1 MTIIKIVSAIICFIV
16 FVIAISII
24 GGSFYVVDEG
34 ERAVILSNSKII
46 STSTPGIY
54 WKKPFIDDAKIIS
67 IRTQTSDFKDVP
79 VYTSDRQTAT
89 VTFSINYSALPG
101 EVEQIYRNFGTLD
114 SLASRMILRPA
125 KEQIASVFGTF
136 TADTAIRERTR
147 LNTELT
153 KAISNIGDGLIK
165 IEAVQIENITF
176 SKTVEEAA
184 EQRAQAEMAVQTK
197 KQELERTK
205 VEAEIT
211 VTRAQALADSQLASA
226 KSKAESIRIEGQA
239 SADAI
244 KAKSEA
250 LHNNPDLIDLT
261 KAERWNGALPSTMM
275 SGNSVPF
282 VSLK

>member
-1 MTIIKIVSAIICFIV
+1 MKAVKIFSFAIFAIAFAV
-16 FVIAISII
+16 AISVI
-24 GGSFYVVDEG
+24 GGSIYIVDEG
-34 ERAVILSNSKII
+34 ERAVILSNAKII
-46 STSTPGIY
+46 GTSEPGIY
-54 WKKPFIDDAKIIS
+54 WKKPFIDDAKFIS
-67 IRTQTSDFKDVP
+67 IRTQTIDFKDVP
-79 VYTSDRQTAT
+79 VYTADRQTAT
-89 VTFSINYSALPG
+89 VTFSINYSALPS
-101 EVEQIYRNFGTLD
+101 EVEKIYRNFATLD

-147 LNTELT
+147 LNTDLT

-176 SKTVEEAA
+176 SKAVEEAA

-197 KQELERTK
+197 RQELERTK

-211 VTRAQALADSQLASA
+211 VTKAQALADSKLAAA
-226 KSKAESIRIEGQA
+226 KSNAESIRIEGQA

-244 KAKSEA
+244 EAKSQA
-250 LHNNPDLIDLT
+250 LHNNPELIELT

-275 SGNSVPF
+275 SSNSVPF
-282 VSLK
+282 VNLK